1 MAKVQNIRRQ
11 KMNKKKIL
19 VVDDEPDVLRLTSLR
34 LEKVGYETLTAVDA
48 QQALEIIQ
56 NKKPDLVLLDTIIP
70 VVYGTE
76 ICRRIKSDENLKHIP
91 VVLFTAHSNIMN
103 TEKAKAF
110 GADGYIGKPFDAREL
125 VSMVEQILAAP
136 AAV

>member
-1 MAKVQNIRRQ
+1 MDT
-11 KMNKKKIL
+11 KKIL
-19 VVDDEPDVLRLTSLR
+19 IVDDEPDVLRLTSLR
-34 LEKVGYETLTAVDA
+34 LEKVGYETLTAVNA

-56 NKKPDLVLLDTIIP
+56 NKKPDLVLLDIIIP

-91 VVLFTAHSNIMN
+91 VVLFTTHSNIMD

-136 AAV
+136 AAA